1 MRPALLLVDVQLD
14 FLDSQDLQPPREILL
29 RDLAGIL
36 ARCRERDVP
45 VLHVRTLVAA
55 DGHDRMPHWTR
66 SGDRRC
72 VVGSRGAETPVALRE
87 GPDEKVY
94 AKQFY
99 SGFGNPALET
109 DLRTAGIDTVLVCG
123 VHTHACVQATVLDA
137 YQRGFRVI
145 LIAGAVASYA
155 PLLAQL
161 TLDHLSGRACELL
174 SESDFWTR
182 FEAAVSA
189 IHVPNLAVT
198 RREGSC

>member
-1 MRPALLLVDVQLD
+1 MRPALLLVDLQLD
-14 FLDSQDLQPPREILL
+14 FLEPQELQPPRDVLL
-29 RDLAGIL
+29 RGLAGIL

-66 SGDRRC
+66 NGDRRC
-72 VVGSRGAETPVALRE
+72 MLGSRGAEAPSAVRE
-87 GPDEKVY
+87 GPDERVY

-109 DLRTAGIDTVLVCG
+109 DLREAGVDTVLVGG

-145 LIAGAVASYA
+145 VIDGAVASYA

-182 FEAAVSA
+182 FETPLS
-189 IHVPNLAVT
+189 T
-198 RREGSC
+198 R